1 MADLLAVPL
10 KKPSDIDVIKPL
22 RNLVASVYST
32 SDKPVDYSEEISEF
46 SKLRNSALWKAFEKY
61 ESSLELI
68 YCYYDQLCAME
79 AKIPAHEVQIP
90 FKWKDAFDRGSL
102 FGGRLSLTISSLAY
116 EKVCVMFNIAA
127 LQSCVAANQ
136 TMETDEGRKLAAKL
150 LQQSAG
156 IFGHLKSNVLT
167 SIHQDPTPD
176 LKPETLGALSALML
190 AQAQEIFV
198 QKAIQD
204 RMKDVVIAKL
214 SAQCDELYSEA
225 YKQMQ
230 KESLHP
236 LWERGDCDWLAVVGG
251 KQAAYRGVAQ
261 YYQSLVCNADKKV
274 GEEISRLQY
283 ALELFKTAQQT
294 MGKATYF
301 QDYVNRAQKAL
312 TESKKD
318 NDFIYHEKV
327 PNAKDL
333 PAIGK
338 APLAKALPVTEKMS
352 QSSKDLFENLVPVP
366 VLQAM
371 AAYSVRKT
379 ELVNTEI
386 MKLREATQLLNS
398 ILASLNL
405 PAALEDSTG
414 AEIPQSVKDKA
425 ESVKSS
431 GGLGELQKMLQ
442 ELPELLQRNQEIL
455 NECNRMV
462 KEEEDSDTQL
472 RNQFKE
478 KWTRTPSAKLTD
490 TFKANVVKYQTIITN
505 AIEADKKVRGKFENH
520 LEGIQLL
527 DGDLSALQAALPS
540 CGSSGASK
548 SSAACQLRQ
557 LMETVESI
565 KAERDVIESELN
577 SPTSDMQDQFLSALA
592 QDGAINEANISVEA
606 LGHNYGSLSK
616 QVKDSLT
623 RQESLVAEI
632 QRVNT
637 DFCKEKSGAGAAAMQ
652 REEMLKKLAAAHDGF
667 MELQVNL
674 KEGSRF
680 YNDLTNLLV
689 NFQNKVSDF
698 CFARKTEKDEL
709 LKDLTSDLSKVSSG
723 TPSIPAHHA
732 DSTPAAPMS
741 APAAQA
747 APPYPV
753 QQQGMPLPYGQPGA
767 NPYAYAQMPTG
778 YNPYAYPQAPYPQQQ
793 HAPAFN
799 YPYPPPQT
807 GYPQQGGFPA
817 YPPTGYPPQ
826 QPPNQQPPWQ

>member
-10 KKPSDIDVIKPL
+10 KKPSDIDVTKPL
-22 RNLVASVYST
+22 KNLIASVYST
-32 SDKPVDYSEEISEF
+32 SDKPVDYTEEINEF
-46 SKLRNSALWKAFEKY
+46 SKLRNNALWKAFEKY

-79 AKIPAHEVQIP
+79 TKIPAHEIQIP

-102 FGGRLSLTISSLAY
+102 FGGRLSLTIASLAY
-116 EKVCVMFNIAA
+116 EKVCVLFNIAA

-156 IFGHLKSNVLT
+156 IFNHLKSTVLS
-167 SIHQDPTPD
+167 SIQQDPTPD
-176 LKPETLGALSALML
+176 LKAETLGALSALML

-204 RMKDVVIAKL
+204 RMKDAVIAKL
-214 SAQCDELYSEA
+214 SSQCDELYTEA
-225 YKQMQ
+225 YKLMQ

-236 LWERGDCDWLAVVGG
+236 LWERGDYDWLSVVGG
-251 KQAAYRGVAQ
+251 KQAAYKGLAQ
-261 YYQSLVCNADKKV
+261 YYQSLVCNAGKSV
-274 GEEISRLQY
+274 GEEIARLQY
-283 ALELFKTAQQT
+283 ALELFKTAQQVS
-294 MGKATYF
+294 GKATFF
-301 QDYVNRAQKAL
+301 QDFVNKAQKAL

-318 NDFIYHEKV
+318 NDFIYHERV
-327 PNAKDL
+327 PDSKSLA
-333 PAIGK
+333 AVGK
-338 APLAKALPVTEKMS
+338 APLAKAIPMTEKMS
-352 QSSKDLFENLVPVP
+352 ASSKDLFENLVPVP

-379 ELVNTEI
+379 DLVNTEI

-405 PAALEDSTG
+405 PAALEDTTG
-414 AEIPQSVKDKA
+414 AEIPHSMQEKA
-425 ESVKSS
+425 ASVKSS
-431 GGLGELQKMLQ
+431 GGLNDLQKMLQ

-505 AIEADKKVRGKFENH
+505 AIEADKKVRAKFETH
-520 LEGIQLL
+520 SEGIYLL
-527 DGDLSALQAALPS
+527 DGDISALQAALPA

-548 SSAACQLRQ
+548 SSAACQLRK
-557 LMETVESI
+557 LMENVEAI

-577 SPTSDMQDQFLSALA
+577 SPTSDMHDKFLSALA
-592 QDGAINEANISVEA
+592 QDGAINEANLSVEA
-606 LGHNYGSLSK
+606 LGRTYGSLSK
-616 QVKDSLT
+616 QV
-623 RQESLVAEI
+623 QESLQRQEALIAEI
-632 QRVNT
+632 QRVNSE
-637 DFCKEKSGAGAAAMQ
+637 FCKEKSGAGAAAMQ

-709 LKDLTSDLSKVSSG
+709 LKDLTSDLSKVTAG
-723 TPSIPAHHA
+723 TPSIPAHHESA
-732 DSTPAAPMS
+732 PPTPSS
-741 APAAQA
+741 APAAHS
-747 APPYPV
+747 APLPYPV
-753 QQQGMPLPYGQPGA
+753 QPQGMPHPYAQQGV
-767 NPYAYAQMPTG
+767 NPYAAYAPMPTG

-793 HAPAFN
+793 HPASYS

-807 GYPQQGGFPA
+807 GYPQQSGFPS
-817 YPPTGYPPQ
+817 YPGYPPQ
-826 QPPNQQPPWQ
+826 PPPNQQQQPPW